1 MISKKKIAAIILF
14 LLLSLFMFTFANP
27 SDNPNGD
34 EVLPS
39 IVLSESNTY
48 VMEVHSEV
56 PEFKATAESFT
67 AESIN
72 VVITNNINRHVV
84 GEYTVTFTATDAYG
98 NKQVINRKFN
108 VVDTTRPV
116 ITLIGDSSYKRIL
129 GYEVY
134 NDEGARVTDNY
145 DETDTI
151 NGTISGNVSA
161 LGRYT
166 IIYNHEDAN
175 GNDARQVIRTIQMLD
190 PYADEDNDGYSNLE
204 EFNNDTDYDDPND
217 YPDYDKAPTITIDE
231 NNNYVMEVHGIIPE
245 FKALAND
252 TADGSVP
259 VIITHNID
267 KDVVGTYTVTF
278 TATDSLGNNK
288 VITRSFNVVDPTKP
302 VITLIGNSSYKRI
315 LGYETYTDEG
325 ANVTDNYD
333 ASITKL
339 GQVVGDPLVVGNYTI
354 NYDYTDANGNIA
366 DTVTRT
372 IKMLNP
378 DADED
383 NDGYTNLEEL
393 NNNTD
398 YDDPND
404 YPVDLVPTI
413 TVDPVTVTIDRLDNY
428 NVYTGITI
436 SDDFDMVALAADITD
451 TTTLAV
457 GTYTITYTV
466 GPDRKGQTATET
478 RQLIVEENPNDLLF
492 NHITAELNPT
502 TYNRL
507 DPMGTLTVTAYDNYG
522 TATLLNSGDYIV
534 VTPFDSSTVG
544 SKTMTVSYTK
554 DLITSTVNINYEV
567 VKNSNDLK
575 FKEIT
580 AELNPTTYYRDSS
593 MGILTVTAWDNFG
606 TATILA
612 SGDYIVV
619 TPFDSS
625 TVGSK
630 TMTVSYTKDL
640 ITSTVNIDYVINTP
654 LSEVQVG
661 IFAEVKPNVQLVFTK
676 ETPTT
681 KNISDYIDVYNVYAD
696 SSKHLTTNYTTD
708 FSTQTVGDDI
718 TLLITQDS
726 YTFSDIKY
734 TVKNETVYQTKFN
747 LSYNGSTHKP
757 HCLIDCTTDYDFLEI
772 REHFILPISVK
783 DVSIKYEDALTYES
797 IDNVEWRGLDDLF
810 TSVRIGWYNDHN
822 IMPPV
827 IDKVSITYEW
837 LFRDYTIIFR
847 YNSNSNTFDAISES

>member
-1 MISKKKIAAIILF
+1 
-14 LLLSLFMFTFANP
+14 
-27 SDNPNGD
+27 
-34 EVLPS
+34 
-39 IVLSESNTY
+39 
-48 VMEVHSEV
+48 
-56 PEFKATAESFT
+56 
-67 AESIN
+67 
-72 VVITNNINRHVV
+72 
-84 GEYTVTFTATDAYG
+84 
-98 NKQVINRKFN
+98 
-108 VVDTTRPV
+108 
-116 ITLIGDSSYKRIL
+116 
-129 GYEVY
+129 
-134 NDEGARVTDNY
+134 
-145 DETDTI
+145 
-151 NGTISGNVSA
+151 
-161 LGRYT
+161 
-166 IIYNHEDAN
+166 
-175 GNDARQVIRTIQMLD
+175 
-190 PYADEDNDGYSNLE
+190 
-204 EFNNDTDYDDPND
+204 
-217 YPDYDKAPTITIDE
+217 
-231 NNNYVMEVHGIIPE
+231 
-245 FKALAND
+245 
-252 TADGSVP
+252 
-259 VIITHNID
+259 
-267 KDVVGTYTVTF
+267 
-278 TATDSLGNNK
+278 
-288 VITRSFNVVDPTKP
+288 
-302 VITLIGNSSYKRI
+302 
-315 LGYETYTDEG
+315 
-325 ANVTDNYD
+325 
-333 ASITKL
+333 
-339 GQVVGDPLVVGNYTI
+339 
-354 NYDYTDANGNIA
+354 
-366 DTVTRT
+366 
-372 IKMLNP
+372 
-378 DADED
+378 
-383 NDGYTNLEEL
+383 
-393 NNNTD
+393 
-398 YDDPND
+398 
-404 YPVDLVPTI
+404 
-413 TVDPVTVTIDRLDNY
+413 
-428 NVYTGITI
+428 
-436 SDDFDMVALAADITD
+436 
-451 TTTLAV
+451 
-457 GTYTITYTV
+457 
-466 GPDRKGQTATET
+466 
-478 RQLIVEENPNDLLF
+478 
-492 NHITAELNPT
+492 
-502 TYNRL
+502 
-507 DPMGTLTVTAYDNYG
+507 
-522 TATLLNSGDYIV
+522 
-534 VTPFDSSTVG
+534 STVG